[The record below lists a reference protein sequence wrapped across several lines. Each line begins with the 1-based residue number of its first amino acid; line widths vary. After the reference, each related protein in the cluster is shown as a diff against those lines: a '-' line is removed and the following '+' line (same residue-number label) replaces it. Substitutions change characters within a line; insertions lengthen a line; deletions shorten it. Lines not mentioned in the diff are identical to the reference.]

1 MSNIENT
8 LDKEN
13 EKIKEAALNI
23 LINEQF
29 KEIAIMNNERIVR
42 LELYKAL
49 AFSPLAQQINAKKF
63 DFESFLCDLA
73 SKIIKRLDE
82 KC

>member
-1 MSNIENT
+1 M
-8 LDKEN
+8 DK
-13 EKIKEAALNI
+13 
-23 LINEQF
+23 
-29 KEIAIMNNERIVR
+29 ERIVR

-49 AFSPLAQQINAKKF
+49 AFSTLAQEINAKNF

>member
-13 EKIKEAALNI
+13 EKIKEEALNI

-29 KEIAIMNNERIVR
+29 KEVAIMDKERIVR

-49 AFSPLAQQINAKKF
+49 AFSTLAQEINAKNF